1 MNRLCTLLAATVL
14 AAGALAPPALAQP
27 AAGASGLRVVAHIP
41 GPDGGWD
48 YTSFDPARRR
58 VYVAHGMTVMAI
70 DAETG
75 KANPAFAAGNR
86 LHAVV
91 PVPATDRIVT
101 TNSGDNSAKII
112 SAVDGRLLA
121 SVTTAND
128 ADGAVYDPASGLV
141 LVICGDAG
149 EVDLID
155 PKAMKL
161 VGSIKVGDKLEFG
174 AVDGKGRLYV
184 NVEDKNEIAVVDIA
198 ARKALTRYPLTG
210 CTRPTGLAYV
220 MGARLVAACGSGAA
234 EILDAPTGRDI
245 ATLKIGAFPDAVLYD
260 PHRRIALIPSA
271 ITGTLAVIALDGKDD
286 NTIVDTVSTQI
297 GARTGAVDPRT
308 GRVYLPSAQYE
319 LPAPPPGQ
327 RPKPKAGTF
336 EVLVLDR

>member
-1 MNRLCTLLAATVL
+1 MTKIAVLLTVTAL
-14 AAGALAPPALAQP
+14 AAGAMNLPALAQP
-27 AAGASGLRVVAHIP
+27 AAARSGLRVVAHIP
-41 GPDGGWD
+41 GPDGGWG
-48 YTSFDPARRR
+48 YASFDPAHRR

-70 DAETG
+70 DTVTG
-75 KANPAFAAGNR
+75 KANPDFAAGNR

-91 PVPATDRIVT
+91 PIPGTDRIVT

-112 SAVDGRLLA
+112 SAVNGKLLG
-121 SVTTAND
+121 SVSTAND
-128 ADGAVYDPASGLV
+128 ADGALYDPASGLV

-161 VGSIKVGDKLEFG
+161 VGKVTVGDKLEFG

-184 NVEDKNEIAVVDIA
+184 NVEDKNAIAVVDIA
-198 ARKALTRYPLTG
+198 QRKVLTRYPLTG
-210 CTRPTGLAYV
+210 CIHPTGLAYV
-220 MGARLVAACGSGAA
+220 MGARLVAACGGGGA

-245 ATLKIGAFPDAVLYD
+245 ATFKIGAFPDAVLYD

-271 ITGTLAVIALDGKDD
+271 ISGTLAVIALAGPHD
-286 NTIVDTVSTQI
+286 NTIVDTVPTQI

-319 LPAPPPGQ
+319 LPAPAGQ

-336 EVLVLDR
+336 EVLVLDRH